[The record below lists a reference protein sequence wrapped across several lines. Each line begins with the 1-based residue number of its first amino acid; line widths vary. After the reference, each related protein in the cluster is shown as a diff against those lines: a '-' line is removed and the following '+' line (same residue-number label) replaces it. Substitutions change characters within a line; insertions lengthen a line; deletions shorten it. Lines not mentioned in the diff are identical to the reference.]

1 MVKCP
6 KPTTRQLFQDL
17 PIYFPHY
24 KNGCLEMFLQAGWI
38 ITRRPKGRCVFIK
51 VLCPLLRN
59 LKIVLIMSLNIYSLK
74 LLEARKYQNY
84 LWSCWKNHL
93 KRKVLLGRQ
102 EMSVLKLQGQ
112 ISDAELKTK
121 VVPLKVI

>member
-1 MVKCP
+1 
-6 KPTTRQLFQDL
+6 
-17 PIYFPHY
+17 
-24 KNGCLEMFLQAGWI
+24 
-38 ITRRPKGRCVFIK
+38 
-51 VLCPLLRN
+51 
-59 LKIVLIMSLNIYSLK
+59 MSLNIYSLK

-84 LWSCWKNHL
+84 LWSWKNHL

-102 EMSVLKLQGQ
+102 VMLTIFTSFLTVLKLQGQ

>member
-1 MVKCP
+1 
-6 KPTTRQLFQDL
+6 
-17 PIYFPHY
+17 
-24 KNGCLEMFLQAGWI
+24 
-38 ITRRPKGRCVFIK
+38 
-51 VLCPLLRN
+51 
-59 LKIVLIMSLNIYSLK
+59 MSLNIYSLK